1 MYAFDYVRPDS
12 LEAALAALLNEDAT
26 VLAGGQTL
34 LPTLKQRLAAPGTIV
49 DIRHIKELRG
59 IQAEAGTVTIGAGTP
74 HDEVAGSDAVR
85 GAIPALAALAG
96 CIGDPQVRHLGTL
109 GGSIA
114 NNDPASDYPAAVLG
128 LGAVVV
134 TSRREINAEEYF
146 QGLFETALE
155 PGELIK
161 AVRFPGPEAAAY
173 RKFDQPASRFAL
185 TGVFVARTSDG
196 VRVAVTGAG
205 ENGVFRHS
213 GLEAALG
220 TSFSPGAVEGVEVS
234 ADGLIGD
241 LHGSPAYRANL
252 IKVMAMRAVAD
263 CA

>member
-34 LPTLKQRLAAPGTIV
+34 LPTLKQRLAAPGTVV

-59 IQAEAGTVTIGAGTP
+59 IQAGAGTVTIGAGTP

-161 AVRFPGPEAAAY
+161 AVRFPAPEAAAY